1 MLKWILRISEEKE
14 QRRMARKKNPE
25 EFEDDDGDFGEEPN
39 FDDPDDFVDDITD
52 EVEFD
57 YVFVP

>member
-1 MLKWILRISEEKE
+1 
-14 QRRMARKKNPE
+14 MARKKNPE

-57 YVFVP
+57 YVFVSQLYTMYP